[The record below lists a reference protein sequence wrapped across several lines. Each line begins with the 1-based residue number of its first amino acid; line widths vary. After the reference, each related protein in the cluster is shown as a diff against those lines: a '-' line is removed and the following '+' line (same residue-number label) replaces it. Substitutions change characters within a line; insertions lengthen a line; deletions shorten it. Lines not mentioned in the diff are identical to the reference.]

1 MPSTNPAKRPSE
13 GPSTSPSRNDATRNA
28 SEFVQLLR
36 EFLAAHAELSQ
47 VFGGEL
53 HFGTFAAVVGDD
65 EGSVLF
71 RLKQR
76 THGLFRLADEPAA
89 EGATE
94 RREPTTT
101 YMNATGRREALFDLA
116 IGSLFHEAMKLRESL
131 YQREVYQPRLASL
144 RAATEDEP
152 DALFDE
158 FEQLLGRSGT
168 HLDEIVAEVRIRMAQ
183 TRDQFRRLLIARA
196 GERGVTRCLLGR
208 RAEVDATFPEGFEGL
223 LKSMHGD
230 LATGLIEGA
239 HALLDSAYFEEAAK
253 LLREASRH
261 TPSTHHE
268 IEQLELY
275 ADGMQA
281 FLDGAYGVALATL
294 EGWTDLAGHV
304 AEPTL
309 ARRAAAAISR
319 VGRLVSNDPEGAE
332 VIDSAKQLQ
341 LRLESTAP

>member
-1 MPSTNPAKRPSE
+1 MPSI
-13 GPSTSPSRNDATRNA
+13 SPPRNDATRNA

-36 EFLAAHAELSQ
+36 EFLAAHAELGE

-53 HFGTFAAVVGDD
+53 HFGTFAAVVGDN

-76 THGLFRLADEPAA
+76 THGLFRVADEPAPDA
-89 EGATE
+89 NANANANADSNAG
-94 RREPTTT
+94 RRKPTTT

-158 FEQLLGRSGT
+158 FEELLGRSGT
-168 HLDEIVAEVRIRMAQ
+168 HLDEIVAEVRILLAQ

-208 RAEVDATFPEGFEGL
+208 RAEVDATFPEGFAGL
-223 LKSMHGD
+223 LESMHGD

-239 HALLDSAYFEEAAK
+239 HALLDSAYFEDAAK

-281 FLDGAYGVALATL
+281 FLDGAYAIALASL
-294 EGWTDLAGHV
+294 EGWTDLSGHI

-319 VGRLVSNDPEGAE
+319 VGRLVENDAEGAE
-332 VIDSAKQLQ
+332 IVDGAKQLQ
-341 LRLESTAP
+341 LRLESTSP